1 MKPATRWLPRTVS
14 TLTLSTRSA
23 LCRVA
28 GLRLVTPCNYRV
40 KTSSCSRAVR
50 SWTASAACWVVV
62 RLRRAAALFG
72 CIRFAFRFGRASI
85 FPLAQQPVNDSECDY
100 RETQRDNSQR
110 GCRLHIEDD
119 EFSCERQNADE
130 YHRLDLYDAVKAL
143 HGLEDAV
150 IEFHGN

>member
-1 MKPATRWLPRTVS
+1 MLLFGFLRGEYFRREKRS
-14 TLTLSTRSA
+14 TSIR
-23 LCRVA
+23 RV
-28 GLRLVTPCNYRV
+28 GLRFVNT
-40 KTSSCSRAVR
+40 
-50 SWTASAACWVVV
+50 
-62 RLRRAAALFG
+62 
-72 CIRFAFRFGRASI
+72 SI

-100 RETQRDNSQR
+100 RETQSDNSQR
-110 GCRLHIEDD
+110 RCRLHIEDD